1 MKIIFLG
8 KHIGDNNNCL
18 GLDALKYL
26 YITKQLK
33 NIKCVVKEKDL
44 LYNYCIKNNIEV
56 THNIKDYT
64 NTDLIISYGWHKLIP
79 KNIIESSRIGC
90 INFHPAPLP
99 EWRGMGGVFN
109 FALFKEITEWG
120 VSAHFVDENFDTGD
134 IIKTNKFKINPT
146 KETIYSL
153 TKKSHNELLV
163 LFKEVLD
170 LILKNKNSTTS
181 IPRKKQ
187 TQGNYISKY
196 DLDKLRKVQPNDSIE
211 IIDRKIRSCFCPPY
225 HGAYIT
231 IKGKQYSIIN
241 DEILNKIKLK

>member
-56 THNIKDYT
+56 THNIKNYT

-153 TKKSHNELLV
+153 TKKIFCILIFILSLSIDSSVFFISSIVATFLLPGPFITGIIYFASSAALV
-163 LFKEVLD
+163 LLTLRPLAAFFFGCTVLV
-170 LILKNKNSTTS
+170 I
-181 IPRKKQ
+181 
-187 TQGNYISKY
+187 
-196 DLDKLRKVQPNDSIE
+196 
-211 IIDRKIRSCFCPPY
+211 
-225 HGAYIT
+225 HA
-231 IKGKQYSIIN
+231 
-241 DEILNKIKLK
+241 LNGYES